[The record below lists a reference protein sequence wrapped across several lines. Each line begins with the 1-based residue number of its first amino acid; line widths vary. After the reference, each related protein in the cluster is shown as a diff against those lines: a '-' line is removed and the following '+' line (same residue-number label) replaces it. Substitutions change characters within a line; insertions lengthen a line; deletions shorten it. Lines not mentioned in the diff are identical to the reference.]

1 MMSSVI
7 HARLEYQCGHA
18 ALVSLPRIKGEIA
31 AQRNARVA
39 REKSAALER
48 QCDFCGPLVVE
59 LVSAATQELAPVVA
73 DLPLAVAVDSVADA
87 FDGHEFDGSEVG
99 GEPLEVVEVLEP
111 LEVVEV
117 LEPVELVEVLE
128 PAEVAEL
135 IEVPGAPALDEAI
148 GARRPG
154 VRRAARTRAP
164 RRAADLRRF
173 LVEYRVDRI
182 IRAADVRDALRLA
195 ASLGATEVLEIARQD

>member
-59 LVSAATQELAPVVA
+59 LVSAATPELAPVVA

-87 FDGHEFDGSEVG
+87 FDGHELDGSEVG
-99 GEPLEVVEVLEP
+99 GGP

-128 PAEVAEL
+128 PVEVAEL
-135 IEVPGAPALDEAI
+135 IEVPGAPPLAEAI
-148 GARRPG
+148 GGRRPG
-154 VRRAARTRAP
+154 VRRAARTQAP

-182 IRAADVRDALRLA
+182 IRAADVRDALRQA